1 MFDAIA
7 LGKEESAKFYNNWVN
22 YVKETVPPSRLL
34 IFEPK
39 QGWEPLCKFL
49 NKPIPEEPFPH
60 VNDTSS
66 MLWNFKKLKII
77 SYTTLYVIPM
87 LLSAIAGFWMFS

>member
-7 LGKEESAKFYNNWVN
+7 LGKEESVKFYNNWVN

-39 QGWEPLCKFL
+39 EGWEPLCKFL
-49 NKPIPEEPFPH
+49 DQPIPEGPFPH
-60 VNDTSS
+60 VNDTAS
-66 MLWNFKKLKII
+66 MRRNFNMLRLM

-87 LLSAIAGFWMFS
+87 LLSATVGFWMFS

>member
-7 LGKEESAKFYNNWVN
+7 LGKEESVKFYTNWVN